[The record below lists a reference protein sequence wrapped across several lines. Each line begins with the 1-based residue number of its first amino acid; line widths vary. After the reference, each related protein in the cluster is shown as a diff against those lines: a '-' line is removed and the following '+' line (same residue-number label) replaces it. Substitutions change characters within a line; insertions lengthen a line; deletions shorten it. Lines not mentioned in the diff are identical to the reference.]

1 MYLTEVRSRSKNK
14 TYRCILLR
22 ETYRQGGKVKNRT
35 LANLSHG
42 TPGEIEAIRLALAH
56 KSDLTVLGSL
66 PEAVEVREGV
76 SIGAVWTV
84 YQVARRLGI
93 ERALGT
99 QRAGKVALWQVM
111 ARVIDQGSRLSA
123 VRLAQTHAACD
134 ILGLRGFD
142 ENDLYENLGWLADHQ
157 RAIERRLFRARQA
170 EQKPKLFFYDV
181 TSSYLEGQCNEL
193 AAWGY
198 NRDKKAGKPQ
208 IVIGLLGDE
217 GGEPV
222 ATEVF
227 QGNTLDF
234 ATLGLQV
241 KKITE
246 VFGCQQVTVVGD
258 RGMLKSD
265 QIEELKQ
272 AGLHYITALT
282 KGQIRALLRQG
293 VLHLETFG
301 AQVGEVTQTGIRYVL
316 RRNPQRA
323 AELAAT
329 RRAKQERLER
339 ELTKYN
345 RYLAEHPRARV
356 DTALKAI
363 QNQLARLR
371 LKKWLTVRV
380 EGRRLQV
387 VEDPAALTAESR
399 LDGCYVLKSD
409 LAPAVADMHTIHD
422 RYKALAEVERAF
434 RTCKTGHLEV
444 RPVFVRT
451 QESTRGH
458 VLVVMLAYLIVR
470 YLRRAWAALDL
481 TVEEGIA
488 QLATL
493 CSLQVGIKG
502 QSTCHRLPIPRE
514 PSAQLL
520 KAAGIHLPKILP
532 SQGAR
537 VVTRKQLPSHR
548 PKP

>member
-1 MYLTEVRSRSKNK
+1 MYVTEVRSRSKNK

-22 ETYRQGGKVKNRT
+22 ETYRAGGKVKNRT
-35 LANLSHG
+35 LANLSHCR
-42 TPGEIEAIRLALAH
+42 PGEIEAIRLALTH
-56 KSDLTVLGSL
+56 KGDLSVLGSL
-66 PEAVEVREGV
+66 PEAVEIREGL
-76 SIGAVWTV
+76 SIGAAWTV
-84 YQVARRLGI
+84 YQVARQLGI
-93 ERALGT
+93 ERALGR
-99 QRAGKVALWQVM
+99 QRAGKLALWQVM

-134 ILGLRGFD
+134 ILGLGGFD
-142 ENDLYENLGWLADHQ
+142 ENDLYENLSWLAEHQ
-157 RAIERRLFRARQA
+157 RTIEQRLFTARRAK
-170 EQKPKLFFYDV
+170 QKPRLFFYDV
-181 TSSYLEGQCNEL
+181 TSSYVEGDCNEL

-198 NRDKKAGKPQ
+198 NRDKKAGKQQ
-208 IVIGLLGDE
+208 IVIGLLSDE

-222 ATEVF
+222 AIEVF

-241 KKITE
+241 KKIAE
-246 VFGCQQVTVVGD
+246 VFGCQEVTVVGD
-258 RGMLKSD
+258 RGMLKRE
-265 QIEELKQ
+265 QLAELVQ
-272 AGLHYITALT
+272 AGFHYITALT
-282 KGQIRALLRQG
+282 KAQMRALLKQG
-293 VLHLETFG
+293 VLQLEGFG
-301 AQVGEVTQTGIRYVL
+301 EQVEEVIEAGIRYVV
-316 RRNPQRA
+316 RRNPRRA

-329 RRAKQERLER
+329 GRAKQERLER
-339 ELTKYN
+339 ELAKHK

-356 DTALKAI
+356 ATALRAI
-363 QNQLARLR
+363 QHQLGRLR
-371 LKKWLTVRV
+371 LEKWLTVSL

-387 VEDPAALTAESR
+387 VEDPAALAAASR
-399 LDGCYVLKSD
+399 LDGCYVLTSD
-409 LAPAVADMHTIHD
+409 LAPAVADRHLIHD

-451 QESTRGH
+451 EKSTRGH

-470 YLRRAWAALDL
+470 YLRQAWAALDL
-481 TVEEGIA
+481 TVEEGIS

-520 KAAGIHLPKILP
+520 TAAGIGLPKALP
-532 SQGAR
+532 FQGAR

>member
-1 MYLTEVRSRSKNK
+1 MYLTEIRSRSKNT
-14 TYRCILLR
+14 TYHCFLLR
-22 ETYRQGGKVKNRT
+22 ESYREGGKVKNRT

-42 TPGEIEAIRLALAH
+42 KPGEIEAIRLALAH
-56 KSDLTVLGSL
+56 KGDLSVLGSL
-66 PEAVEVREGV
+66 PEAVEVREGL
-76 SIGAVWTV
+76 SMGAAWLV

-99 QRAGKVALWQVM
+99 QRAGKMALWQVM

-142 ENDLYENLGWLADHQ
+142 ENDLYENLGWLAGQQ
-157 RAIERRLFRARQA
+157 RAIEKRLFAARG
-170 EQKPKLFFYDV
+170 QKPMIFFYDV
-181 TSSYLEGQCNEL
+181 TSSYLEGECNEL
-193 AAWGY
+193 ATWGY

-208 IVIGLLGDE
+208 IVIGLLCDE

-241 KKITE
+241 KKIAD
-246 VFGCQQVTVVGD
+246 VFGCQQVTMVGD
-258 RGMLKSD
+258 RGMIKGG
-265 QIEELKQ
+265 QIEELVQ
-272 AGLHYITALT
+272 AGFHYITALT
-282 KGQIRALLRQG
+282 KGQIGALLTHG
-293 VLHLETFG
+293 VLHLEAFG
-301 AQVGEVTQTGIRYVL
+301 EPLREVTQAGIRYVL

-339 ELTKYN
+339 ELTKQN

-356 DTALKAI
+356 DTALRAV

-371 LKKWLTVRV
+371 LEKWLKVRV
-380 EGRRLQV
+380 EGRQLQL
-387 VEDPAALTAESR
+387 EQDPEALAAESR

-409 LAPAVADMHTIHD
+409 LAPAVADLHTIHD
-422 RYKALAEVERAF
+422 RYKELTEVERAF

-444 RPVFVRT
+444 RPVYVRT
-451 QESTRGH
+451 EESTRGH

-470 YLRRAWAALDL
+470 YLRRAWAALDV
-481 TVEEGIA
+481 TVEEGVA

-502 QSTCHRLPIPRE
+502 QSACHRLPIPRE

-520 KAAGIHLPKILP
+520 KAARIHLPKALP
-532 SQGAR
+532 SQGTR

-548 PKP
+548 PRP

>member
-1 MYLTEVRSRSKNK
+1 MYLTEIRSRSKNT
-14 TYRCILLR
+14 TYRCFLLR
-22 ETYRQGGKVKNRT
+22 ETYREGGKVKNRT

-42 TPGEIEAIRLALAH
+42 TPREIEAIRLALAH
-56 KSDLTVLGSL
+56 KGDLTVLGSL
-66 PEAVEVREGV
+66 PEAVEVREGL
-76 SIGAVWTV
+76 SIGAAWLV

-99 QRAGKVALWQVM
+99 QRAGKMALWQVM
-111 ARVIDQGSRLSA
+111 AGVIDQGSRLSA
-123 VRLAQTHAACD
+123 VRLAQTPAACD
-134 ILGLRGFD
+134 ILGLRSFD
-142 ENDLYENLGWLADHQ
+142 ENDLYENRGWLADHQ
-157 RAIERRLFRARQA
+157 RAIEKRLFRARRVG
-170 EQKPKLFFYDV
+170 QKPRLFFYDV
-181 TSSYLEGQCNEL
+181 TSSYLEGECNEL

-198 NRDKKAGKPQ
+198 NRDKKAGKQQ

-227 QGNTLDF
+227 QGNTLEF
-234 ATLGLQV
+234 ATLGVQV
-241 KKITE
+241 KKIAE
-246 VFGCQQVTVVGD
+246 MFECQEVTVVGD
-258 RGMLKSD
+258 RGMLKSE
-265 QIEELKQ
+265 QIEALKR
-272 AGLHYITALT
+272 AGFHYITALT
-282 KGQIRALLRQG
+282 KAQIRALLAQG
-293 VLHLETFG
+293 VLHLEAFG
-301 AQVGEVTQTGIRYVL
+301 EQVGEVTQAEIRYVV

-329 RRAKQERLER
+329 RCAKRGRIER
-339 ELTKYN
+339 ELIKQN
-345 RYLAEHPRARV
+345 RYLAEHRRARV

-363 QNQLARLR
+363 QNHLTRLR
-371 LKKWLTVRV
+371 LEKWLTVRV
-380 EGRRLQV
+380 EGRGLQLE
-387 VEDPAALTAESR
+387 EDSAALVAQSR
-399 LDGCYVLKSD
+399 LDGSYVLKSD

-451 QESTRGH
+451 EESTRGH

-470 YLRRAWAALDL
+470 YLRRAWAALEL

-514 PSAQLL
+514 SSAQLL
-520 KAAGIHLPKILP
+520 KAAGIRLPKALP

-537 VVTRKQLPSHR
+537 VVTRKQLSSHR
-548 PKP
+548 PRP

>member
-1 MYLTEVRSRSKNK
+1 MYLTEIRSRSKNK
-14 TYRCILLR
+14 TYRCFLLR
-22 ETYRQGGKVKNRT
+22 EAYREGGKVKNRT
-35 LANLSHG
+35 LANLTHG
-42 TPGEIEAIRLALAH
+42 KPGEIEAIRLALAH
-56 KSDLTVLGSL
+56 KGDLTVLGSAR
-66 PEAVEVREGV
+66 EAVEVREGL

-99 QRAGKVALWQVM
+99 QRAGKMALWQVM

-142 ENDLYENLGWLADHQ
+142 ENDLDENLGWLADHQ
-157 RAIERRLFRARQA
+157 RAIEKRLFTARRARQ
-170 EQKPKLFFYDV
+170 KPRLFFYDV
-181 TSSYLEGQCNEL
+181 TSSYLEGECNEL

-234 ATLGLQV
+234 ATLGVQL
-241 KKITE
+241 KKIVE
-246 VFGCQQVTVVGD
+246 MLECQEVTVVGD
-258 RGMLKSD
+258 RGMLKSE
-265 QIEELKQ
+265 QIEALKR
-272 AGLHYITALT
+272 ANFHYITALS
-282 KGQIRALLRQG
+282 KAQIRALLAQG
-293 VLHLETFG
+293 VLHPEAFG
-301 AQVGEVTQTGIRYVL
+301 EQVGEVTQAEIRYVV

-329 RRAKQERLER
+329 RRAKRGRIER
-339 ELTKYN
+339 ELTKQN
-345 RYLAEHPRARV
+345 RYLAEHRRARV

-363 QNQLARLR
+363 QNHLTRLR
-371 LKKWLTVRV
+371 LEKWLTVRV
-380 EGRRLQV
+380 EGRGLQLE
-387 VEDPAALTAESR
+387 EDSAALVAESR

-409 LAPAVADMHTIHD
+409 LAPAVADRHTIHG

-451 QESTRGH
+451 EESTRGH

-514 PSAQLL
+514 SSVQLL
-520 KAAGIHLPKILP
+520 KAAGIRLPLALL

-537 VVTRKQLPSHR
+537 VVTRKQLLSHR
-548 PKP
+548 PRP

>member
-1 MYLTEVRSRSKNK
+1 MYLTEIHSRSKNT
-14 TYRCILLR
+14 TYRCFLLR
-22 ETYRQGGKVKNRT
+22 ETYREGGKVKNRT

-42 TPGEIEAIRLALAH
+42 KPGEIEAIRLALAH
-56 KSDLTVLGSL
+56 KGDLTMLGSL
-66 PEAVEVREGV
+66 PEAVEVREGL
-76 SIGAVWTV
+76 SIGAVWLV

-99 QRAGKVALWQVM
+99 QRAGKMALWQVM

-157 RAIERRLFRARQA
+157 RAIEKRLFRARRA
-170 EQKPKLFFYDV
+170 RQKPRLFFYDV
-181 TSSYLEGQCNEL
+181 TSSYLEGECNEL

-198 NRDKKAGKPQ
+198 NRDKKAGKQQ

-234 ATLGLQV
+234 ATLGVQV
-241 KKITE
+241 KKIAE
-246 VFGCQQVTVVGD
+246 MFECQEVTVVGD
-258 RGMLKSD
+258 RGMLKSE
-265 QIEELKQ
+265 QIEALKR
-272 AGLHYITALT
+272 AGFHYITALT
-282 KGQIRALLRQG
+282 KGQIRALLALG
-293 VLHLETFG
+293 VLHLEAFG
-301 AQVGEVTQTGIRYVL
+301 EQVGEVTEAEIRYVL

-329 RRAKQERLER
+329 RRAKRGRIER
-339 ELTKYN
+339 ELTKQN
-345 RYLAEHPRARV
+345 RYLAEHRRARV

-363 QNQLARLR
+363 QNHLTRLR
-371 LKKWLTVRV
+371 LEKWLTVGV
-380 EGRRLQV
+380 EGRGLQLE
-387 VEDPAALTAESR
+387 EDSAALVAESR
-399 LDGCYVLKSD
+399 LDGGYVLKSD
-409 LAPAVADMHTIHD
+409 LTPAVADRHTIHD

-434 RTCKTGHLEV
+434 RTCQTGHLEV

-451 QESTRGH
+451 EESTRGH

-502 QSTCHRLPIPRE
+502 QSPCHRLPIPRE
-514 PSAQLL
+514 SSVQLL
-520 KAAGIHLPKILP
+520 KAAGIRLPKALP

-537 VVTRKQLPSHR
+537 VVSRKQLPSHR
-548 PKP
+548 PRP

>member
-1 MYLTEVRSRSKNK
+1 MYLTEIRSRSKNT
-14 TYRCILLR
+14 TYRCFLLR
-22 ETYRQGGKVKNRT
+22 ETYREGGKVKNRT

-42 TPGEIEAIRLALAH
+42 TPREIEAIRLALAH
-56 KSDLTVLGSL
+56 KADLTVLGSL
-66 PEAVEVREGV
+66 PEAVEVREGL
-76 SIGAVWTV
+76 SIGAAWLV
-84 YQVARRLGI
+84 YQVVRRLGI

-99 QRAGKVALWQVM
+99 QRAGKMALWQVM

-157 RAIERRLFRARQA
+157 RAIEKRLFRARRA
-170 EQKPKLFFYDV
+170 GQKPRLFFYDV
-181 TSSYLEGQCNEL
+181 TSSYLEGECNEL

-198 NRDKKAGKPQ
+198 NRDKKAGKQQ

-234 ATLGLQV
+234 ATLGVQV
-241 KKITE
+241 KKIAE
-246 VFGCQQVTVVGD
+246 MFECQEVTVVGD
-258 RGMLKSD
+258 RGMLKSE
-265 QIEELKQ
+265 QIEALKR
-272 AGLHYITALT
+272 AGFHYITALT
-282 KGQIRALLRQG
+282 KAQIRALLAQG
-293 VLHLETFG
+293 VLHLEAFG
-301 AQVGEVTQTGIRYVL
+301 EQVGEVTQAEIRYVV

-329 RRAKQERLER
+329 RCAKRGRIER
-339 ELTKYN
+339 ELIKQN
-345 RYLAEHPRARV
+345 RYLAEHRRARV

-363 QNQLARLR
+363 QNHLTRLR
-371 LKKWLTVRV
+371 LEKWLTVRV
-380 EGRRLQV
+380 EGRGLQLE
-387 VEDPAALTAESR
+387 EDSATLVAESR
-399 LDGCYVLKSD
+399 LDGSYVLKSD

-451 QESTRGH
+451 EESTRGH

-470 YLRRAWAALDL
+470 YLRRAWAALEL

-514 PSAQLL
+514 SSAQLL
-520 KAAGIHLPKILP
+520 KAAGIRLPKALP

-537 VVTRKQLPSHR
+537 VVTRKQLSSHR
-548 PKP
+548 PRP

>member
-1 MYLTEVRSRSKNK
+1 MYLTEIRSRSKNT
-14 TYRCILLR
+14 TYRCFLLR
-22 ETYRQGGKVKNRT
+22 ETYREGGKVKNRT

-42 TPGEIEAIRLALAH
+42 TPREIEAIRLALAH
-56 KSDLTVLGSL
+56 KGDLTVLGSL
-66 PEAVEVREGV
+66 PEAVEVREGL
-76 SIGAVWTV
+76 SIGAAWLV

-99 QRAGKVALWQVM
+99 QRAGKMALWQVM
-111 ARVIDQGSRLSA
+111 ARVIDQGSRLLA

-134 ILGLRGFD
+134 ILGLRSFD

-157 RAIERRLFRARQA
+157 RAIEKRLFRARRVG
-170 EQKPKLFFYDV
+170 QKPRLFFYDV
-181 TSSYLEGQCNEL
+181 TSSYLEGECNEL

-198 NRDKKAGKPQ
+198 NRDKKAGKQQ
-208 IVIGLLGDE
+208 IGIGLLGDE

-234 ATLGLQV
+234 ATLGVQV
-241 KKITE
+241 KKIAE
-246 VFGCQQVTVVGD
+246 MFECQEVTVVGD
-258 RGMLKSD
+258 RGMLKSE
-265 QIEELKQ
+265 QIEALKR
-272 AGLHYITALT
+272 AGFHYITALT
-282 KGQIRALLRQG
+282 KAQIRALLAQG
-293 VLHLETFG
+293 VLHLEAFG
-301 AQVGEVTQTGIRYVL
+301 EQVGEVTQAEIRYVV

-329 RRAKQERLER
+329 RCAKRGRIER
-339 ELTKYN
+339 ELIKQN
-345 RYLAEHPRARV
+345 RYLAEHRRARV

-363 QNQLARLR
+363 QNHLTRLR
-371 LKKWLTVRV
+371 LEKWLTVRV
-380 EGRRLQV
+380 EGRGLQLE
-387 VEDPAALTAESR
+387 EDSAAWVAQSR
-399 LDGCYVLKSD
+399 LDGSYVLKSD

-451 QESTRGH
+451 EESTHGH

-470 YLRRAWAALDL
+470 YLRRAWAALEL

-514 PSAQLL
+514 SSAQLL
-520 KAAGIHLPKILP
+520 KAAGIRLPKALP

-537 VVTRKQLPSHR
+537 VVTRKQLSSHR
-548 PKP
+548 PRP

>member
-1 MYLTEVRSRSKNK
+1 MYLTEIRSPFKNT

-35 LANLSHG
+35 LANLSHC

-56 KSDLTVLGSL
+56 KSDLTVLSSL
-66 PEAVEVREGV
+66 SEAVEVREGL
-76 SIGAVWTV
+76 SIGAAWLV

-99 QRAGKVALWQVM
+99 QRAGKMALWQVM

-134 ILGLRGFD
+134 ILGLQRGFD
-142 ENDLYENLGWLADHQ
+142 ENDLYENLGWLAGHQ
-157 RAIERRLFRARQA
+157 RAIEKRLFVARGQR
-170 EQKPKLFFYDV
+170 PMIFFYDV
-181 TSSYLEGQCNEL
+181 TSSYLEGECNEL
-193 AAWGY
+193 ATWGY
-198 NRDKKAGKPQ
+198 NRDKKAGKRQ
-208 IVIGLLGDE
+208 IVIGLLCDE
-217 GGEPV
+217 KGEPV

-241 KKITE
+241 KKIAD
-246 VFGCQQVTVVGD
+246 VFGGQQVTLVGD
-258 RGMLKSD
+258 RGMIKGS
-265 QIEELKQ
+265 QIEELVQ
-272 AGLHYITALT
+272 AGFHYITALT

-293 VLHLETFG
+293 VLHLEAFG
-301 AQVGEVTQTGIRYVL
+301 EPLREVTQAGIRYVL

-323 AELAAT
+323 AELATT
-329 RRAKQERLER
+329 RCAKRERLER
-339 ELTKYN
+339 DLTKQN

-356 DTALKAI
+356 DTALKPI
-363 QNQLARLR
+363 QHQLVRLR
-371 LKKWLTVRV
+371 LEKWLKVRV
-380 EGRRLQV
+380 EGRQLQLQ
-387 VEDPAALTAESR
+387 EDSAALAAESH

-409 LAPAVADMHTIHD
+409 LTPAVADLHTIHD
-422 RYKALAEVERAF
+422 RYKELAEVERAF

-444 RPVFVRT
+444 RPVYVRT
-451 QESTRGH
+451 EESTRGH

-481 TVEEGIA
+481 TVEEGVA

-493 CSLQVGIKG
+493 CSLQVGIRG
-502 QSTCHRLPIPRE
+502 QSACHRLPIPRE

-520 KAAGIHLPKILP
+520 KAAGIRLPKALP

-548 PKP
+548 PRP

>member
-1 MYLTEVRSRSKNK
+1 
-14 TYRCILLR
+14 
-22 ETYRQGGKVKNRT
+22 
-35 LANLSHG
+35 
-42 TPGEIEAIRLALAH
+42 
-56 KSDLTVLGSL
+56 
-66 PEAVEVREGV
+66 
-76 SIGAVWTV
+76 
-84 YQVARRLGI
+84 
-93 ERALGT
+93 
-99 QRAGKVALWQVM
+99 
-111 ARVIDQGSRLSA
+111 
-123 VRLAQTHAACD
+123 
-134 ILGLRGFD
+134 
-142 ENDLYENLGWLADHQ
+142 
-157 RAIERRLFRARQA
+157 LFRARQTG
-170 EQKPKLFFYDV
+170 QKPRLFFYDV
-181 TSSYLEGQCNEL
+181 TSSYLEGECNEL

-208 IVIGLLGDE
+208 IVIGLVGDE

-241 KKITE
+241 KKIAD
-246 VFGCQQVTVVGD
+246 VVGCQQVTVVGD
-258 RGMLKSD
+258 RGMIKRG
-265 QIEELKQ
+265 QIEELAQ
-272 AGLHYITALT
+272 AGFHYITALT
-282 KGQIRALLRQG
+282 KGQIRALLTQG
-293 VLHLETFG
+293 VLDLEACG
-301 AQVGEVTQTGIRYVL
+301 EPLREVTQAEIRYVL

-329 RRAKQERLER
+329 RRAKRGRIER
-339 ELTKYN
+339 ELTKQN
-345 RYLAEHPRARV
+345 RYLAGHWRARV
-356 DTALKAI
+356 DTALQAI
-363 QNQLARLR
+363 HTHLARLR
-371 LKKWLTVRV
+371 LEKWLKVRV
-380 EGRRLQV
+380 EGRGLQLE
-387 VEDPAALTAESR
+387 EDPAALVAESR

-451 QESTRGH
+451 EESTRGH

-470 YLRRAWAALDL
+470 YLRRVWAALDL
-481 TVEEGIA
+481 TVEEGLA

-520 KAAGIHLPKILP
+520 RAAGIRLPKALP

-548 PKP
+548 PRP

>member
-14 TYRCILLR
+14 IYRCILLR
-22 ETYRQGGKVKNRT
+22 EAYRQGGKVKNRT

-66 PEAVEVREGV
+66 AEAVEVCEGV

-142 ENDLYENLGWLADHQ
+142 ENDLYEDLGWLADHQ

-208 IVIGLLGDE
+208 IVIGLLGEE

-282 KGQIRALLRQG
+282 KGQIRALLRHALG
-293 VLHLETFG
+293 DVWG
-301 AQVGEVTQTGIRYVL
+301 AGGGSHPDRNTVCVAAQSAAGRRTGYHSPR
-316 RRNPQRA
+316 QARA
-323 AELAAT
+323 A
-329 RRAKQERLER
+329 RAGADQVQPL
-339 ELTKYN
+339 LD
-345 RYLAEHPRARV
+345 RAP
-356 DTALKAI
+356 AG
-363 QNQLARLR
+363 ARGHR
-371 LKKWLTVRV
+371 PQSDPEPV
-380 EGRRLQV
+380 G
-387 VEDPAALTAESR
+387 PAAA
-399 LDGCYVLKSD
+399 
-409 LAPAVADMHTIHD
+409 
-422 RYKALAEVERAF
+422 
-434 RTCKTGHLEV
+434 
-444 RPVFVRT
+444 
-451 QESTRGH
+451 
-458 VLVVMLAYLIVR
+458 
-470 YLRRAWAALDL
+470 
-481 TVEEGIA
+481 
-488 QLATL
+488 
-493 CSLQVGIKG
+493 
-502 QSTCHRLPIPRE
+502 
-514 PSAQLL
+514 
-520 KAAGIHLPKILP
+520 
-532 SQGAR
+532 
-537 VVTRKQLPSHR
+537 
-548 PKP
+548 

>member
-1 MYLTEVRSRSKNK
+1 MYLTEIRSPSKN
-14 TYRCILLR
+14 TIYRCFLLR
-22 ETYRQGGKVKNRT
+22 ETYRERGKVKNRT
-35 LANLSHG
+35 LANLSHC

-66 PEAVEVREGV
+66 PEAVEVREGL
-76 SIGAVWTV
+76 SIGAVWLV

-99 QRAGKVALWQVM
+99 QRAGKMALWQVI

-134 ILGLRGFD
+134 ILGLQRGFD
-142 ENDLYENLGWLADHQ
+142 ENDLYENLGWLADQQ
-157 RAIERRLFRARQA
+157 RAIEKRLFAARG
-170 EQKPKLFFYDV
+170 QKPMIFFYDV
-181 TSSYLEGQCNEL
+181 TSSYLEGECNEL
-193 AAWGY
+193 ASWGY
-198 NRDKKAGKPQ
+198 NRDKKAGKRQ
-208 IVIGLLGDE
+208 IVIGLLCDE

-241 KKITE
+241 KKIAD
-246 VFGCQQVTVVGD
+246 VFGCQQVTMVGD
-258 RGMLKSD
+258 RGMIKGG
-265 QIEELKQ
+265 QIEELVQ
-272 AGLHYITALT
+272 AGFHYITALT
-282 KGQIRALLRQG
+282 KGQIRALLTQG
-293 VLHLETFG
+293 VLNLEAFG
-301 AQVGEVTQTGIRYVL
+301 EPLREVTQAEIRYVL

-323 AELAAT
+323 AELVAT
-329 RRAKQERLER
+329 RRAKRGRIER
-339 ELTKYN
+339 ELTKQN
-345 RYLAEHPRARV
+345 RYLAEHRRARV
-356 DTALKAI
+356 DTALRAI
-363 QNQLARLR
+363 QNQLVQLR
-371 LKKWLTVRV
+371 LEKWLKVRV
-380 EGRRLQV
+380 EGRQLQLE
-387 VEDPAALTAESR
+387 EDSAALAAESR

-409 LAPAVADMHTIHD
+409 LRSAVVGLHTIHD
-422 RYKALAEVERAF
+422 RYKELTEVERAF

-444 RPVFVRT
+444 RPVYVRT
-451 QESTRGH
+451 EESTRSH

-470 YLRRAWAALDL
+470 YLRRAWVALDL
-481 TVEEGIA
+481 TVEEGVA

-502 QSTCHRLPIPRE
+502 QSACHRLPIPRE

-520 KAAGIHLPKILP
+520 KAAGIRLPKALP
-532 SQGAR
+532 SQGTR

-548 PKP
+548 PRP

>member
-1 MYLTEVRSRSKNK
+1 MYLTEIRSRSKNT
-14 TYRCILLR
+14 TYRCFLLR
-22 ETYRQGGKVKNRT
+22 ETYREGGKVKNRT

-42 TPGEIEAIRLALAH
+42 TPREIEAIRLALAH
-56 KSDLTVLGSL
+56 KGDLTVLGSL
-66 PEAVEVREGV
+66 PEAVEVREGL
-76 SIGAVWTV
+76 SIGAAWLV

-99 QRAGKVALWQVM
+99 QRAGKMALWQVM

-157 RAIERRLFRARQA
+157 RAIEKRLFRARRA
-170 EQKPKLFFYDV
+170 GQKPKLFFYDV
-181 TSSYLEGQCNEL
+181 TSSYLEGECNEL

-198 NRDKKAGKPQ
+198 NRDKKAGKQQ

-222 ATEVF
+222 ATEIF

-234 ATLGLQV
+234 ATLGVQV
-241 KKITE
+241 KKIAE
-246 VFGCQQVTVVGD
+246 MFECQEVTVVGD
-258 RGMLKSD
+258 RGMLKSE
-265 QIEELKQ
+265 QIEALKR
-272 AGLHYITALT
+272 AGFHYITALT
-282 KGQIRALLRQG
+282 KAQIRALLAQG
-293 VLHLETFG
+293 VLHLEAFG
-301 AQVGEVTQTGIRYVL
+301 EQVGEVTQAEIRYVV
-316 RRNPQRA
+316 RRNPQRV

-329 RRAKQERLER
+329 RCAKRGRIER
-339 ELTKYN
+339 ELIKQN
-345 RYLAEHPRARV
+345 RYLAEHRRARV

-363 QNQLARLR
+363 QNHLTRLR
-371 LKKWLTVRV
+371 LEKWLTVRV
-380 EGRRLQV
+380 EGRGLQLE
-387 VEDPAALTAESR
+387 EDSAALVAKSR
-399 LDGCYVLKSD
+399 LDGSYVLKSD

-451 QESTRGH
+451 EESTRGH

-470 YLRRAWAALDL
+470 YLRRAWAALEL

-514 PSAQLL
+514 SSAQLL
-520 KAAGIHLPKILP
+520 KAAGIRLPKALP

-537 VVTRKQLPSHR
+537 VVTRKQLSSHR
-548 PKP
+548 PRP